1 MRGICYE
8 PCQQK
13 VCKTS
18 WNDGACIPPGERI
31 VFIGD
36 STIRYA
42 YLGLV
47 YALRRRRENCD
58 FIHTGAHEH
67 RYKTWTEFFNHTVD
81 DLAPHEVCDCFRG
94 MASGTFATHAVEN
107 RYFTLDAHNLSVAY
121 LSWYGNKKMRGYW
134 WPGTPLPSSHPL
146 PLKVSNGYKFAWE
159 MNWLRAH
166 VQLLTALRPTTVV
179 MSGATHHVG
188 DIRWD
193 LPITWRVFNSTIREA
208 VPEARIVW
216 STPTDNAVQG
226 VFKSDRRSAERYFEV
241 FDSFSLSQSF
251 NRSRDWF
258 QDRVHLRCRP
268 TLELT
273 RVFLRQLF
281 GERRG
286 GGDDHD
292 VKDLHRLSENE
303 GSSEIGESRESIE
316 GSENSENSGSGGG
329 SGGGGGHD
337 IRRLSEPSPVLEE
350 LAHANAALN
359 SHDDAVID
367 RLFERTNCEHAYL
380 DMGTNYG
387 VQLRKLYEPS
397 LYPRSPMIR
406 GAFRSVFG
414 PPPWCNVCAI
424 GFEPNPK
431 HSSRLRDLQGNLTAA
446 GAPLHIFHA
455 AVSDSLTT
463 LPFKAEGGEAPWA
476 RKLHLNAALMGGASM
491 YTKSAR
497 KSNSGAAHSDGSS
510 DGIVTVRTIDLARV
524 VHRVNTLLERR
535 HGGSRGSSRIL
546 MKLDIEGDEPKML
559 LHLVRT
565 QAACLI
571 DQIMVEWHPL
581 SMHNPRLGELIKM
594 AAPARAVRAKHDPM
608 ASGVAALV
616 NVSQKL
622 RSSLAEALKDQGLS
636 EASDCRTDLNTFDDE
651 SFKADG
657 RPYPQQAVC
666 AKSHL

>member
-1 MRGICYE
+1 MRGVCYE
-8 PCQQK
+8 PCQER
-13 VCKTS
+13 VCKS
-18 WNDGACIPPGERI
+18 SHGACVPPGERI

-47 YALRRRRENCD
+47 YALKRRRENCD

-81 DLAPHEVCDCFRG
+81 DLAPHEVCDCYRG

-107 RYFTLDAHNLSVAY
+107 RYFTLDAHNISVAY
-121 LSWYGNKKMRGYW
+121 LSWYGNKLMRGYW

-146 PLKVSNGYKFAWE
+146 PLRVSNGYKFAWE

-166 VQLLTALRPTTVV
+166 VQLLAALRPTTVV
-179 MSGATHHVG
+179 MSGAAHHIG

-193 LPITWRVFNSTIREA
+193 LPITWKVFNSTIRAA

-226 VFKSDRRSAERYFEV
+226 VFKSDRKFAERYFEV
-241 FDSFSLSQSF
+241 FDSFSLSQTF

-273 RVFLRQLF
+273 RVFLRQLV
-281 GERRG
+281 GERRDG
-286 GGDDHD
+286 GDHD
-292 VKDLHRLSENE
+292 VRDLRQLSA
-303 GSSEIGESRESIE
+303 SGESRESRE
-316 GSENSENSGSGGG
+316 SESSESNSGGRDHG
-329 SGGGGGHD
+329 
-337 IRRLSEPSPVLEE
+337 IRRLSEPSPILEE

-359 SHDDAVID
+359 AHDDTVID
-367 RLFERTNCEHAYL
+367 QLFERAGCEHAYL

-397 LYPRSPMIR
+397 LYPRSPIIR
-406 GAFRSVFG
+406 GAFRSIFG
-414 PPPWCNVCAI
+414 PPPWCNVCTI

-431 HSSRLRDLQGNLTAA
+431 HATRLRDLQGNLTAA

-476 RKLHLNAALMGGASM
+476 RKLHLNAALMGGANM
-491 YTKSAR
+491 YSRSGK
-497 KSNSGAAHSDGSS
+497 KGNSRAAHSSGSS

-535 HGGSRGSSRIL
+535 HGGKRGSSRIL
-546 MKLDIEGDEPKML
+546 MKLDIEGDEPKIL

-581 SMHNPRLGELIKM
+581 SMHNPRLGEMIKM
-594 AAPARAVRAKHDPM
+594 TAPARAARAKNDPL
-608 ASGVAALV
+608 ASGVGALV

-622 RSSLAEALKDQGLS
+622 RSSLVEALKDQGLN
-636 EASDCRTDLNTFDDE
+636 EASDCRTELNTFDDE

-666 AKSHL
+666 AKSHD